1 MSNLDNLTPKQ
12 RRFIEE
18 YLIDLNA
25 TQAAIRAGYK
35 KSAARQIGSENLSK
49 LDISEAVAELQAE
62 RSKRGQIK
70 ADNVV
75 AELAKIAFSSMRHY
89 LRRTHDG
96 TLYVDT
102 TDTTPEQLDALKR
115 FKTRDFKDGRGE
127 DAREMQEIEIELPDK
142 IRTLEL
148 LGKHLG
154 LFQDKGTKQET
165 VAELDPNDPAWQ
177 AHITDKLEGFEKYRE
192 QKQLVDRSSKAKVVS
207 KA

>member
-49 LDISEAVAELQAE
+49 LDISEAEAE

-127 DAREMQEIEIELPDK
+127 DAREMQDIEIELPDK
-142 IRTLEL
+142 IRALRPEAPNGAVATA
-148 LGKHLG
+148 
-154 LFQDKGTKQET
+154 T
-165 VAELDPNDPAWQ
+165 VLAPP
-177 AHITDKLEGFEKYRE
+177 
-192 QKQLVDRSSKAKVVS
+192 
-207 KA
+207 

>member
-102 TDTTPEQLDALKR
+102 TDTTPEQLDA
-115 FKTRDFKDGRGE
+115 
-127 DAREMQEIEIELPDK
+127 
-142 IRTLEL
+142 
-148 LGKHLG
+148 
-154 LFQDKGTKQET
+154 
-165 VAELDPNDPAWQ
+165 
-177 AHITDKLEGFEKYRE
+177 
-192 QKQLVDRSSKAKVVS
+192 
-207 KA
+207 

>member
-177 AHITDKLEGFEKYRE
+177 AHITDKLEGFEKYRQ
-192 QKQLVDRSSKAKVVS
+192 QKLLASKAKVVS
-207 KA
+207 KP

>member
-1 MSNLDNLTPKQ
+1 MENLKQGSRSAANDDRKRAMSNLDNLTPKQ
-12 RRFIEE
+12 RRFVEE

-49 LDISEAVAELQAE
+49 LDISEAVAEPQAE

-75 AELAKIAFSSMRHY
+75 AELAKIAFSSMRHF

-102 TDTTPEQLDALKR
+102 TDTTQLDALKR

-127 DAREMQEIEIELPDK
+127 DAR
-142 IRTLEL
+142 
-148 LGKHLG
+148 
-154 LFQDKGTKQET
+154 
-165 VAELDPNDPAWQ
+165 
-177 AHITDKLEGFEKYRE
+177 
-192 QKQLVDRSSKAKVVS
+192 
-207 KA
+207 

>member
-1 MSNLDNLTPKQ
+1 MRGYSPVCS
-12 RRFIEE
+12 
-18 YLIDLNA
+18 A

-75 AELAKIAFSSMRHY
+75 AELAKIAFSSMR

-154 LFQDKGTKQET
+154 LFQDKGTKQQT
-165 VAELDPNDPAWQ
+165 VAVLDPNDPAWQ
-177 AHITDKLEGFEKYRE
+177 AHITDKLEGFEKYRQ
-192 QKQLVDRSSKAKVVS
+192 QKLLASKAKVVS
-207 KA
+207 KP